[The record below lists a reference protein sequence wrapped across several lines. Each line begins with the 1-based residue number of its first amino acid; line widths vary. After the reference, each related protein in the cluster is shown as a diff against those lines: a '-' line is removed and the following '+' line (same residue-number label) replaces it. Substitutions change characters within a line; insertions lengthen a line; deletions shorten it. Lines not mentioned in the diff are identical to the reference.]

1 MRTSAGAIAGDAPVF
16 ERFYGG
22 GMGSIRGFDYRG
34 ISPRNGVKADPVGG
48 DFMVFAGAEY
58 SFPVFGRDVR
68 GVVFLDSGTV
78 ESDFTLTTYRASV
91 GVGVRWVVP
100 LFGPMPMSFDFAI
113 PLAKDPQDDL
123 QVFSFS
129 LGWMF

>member
-1 MRTSAGAIAGDAPVF
+1 VGVISGDAPVF

-34 ISPRNGVKADPVGG
+34 ISPRSGVKEDPVGG
-48 DFMVFAGAEY
+48 DFMVFLGGEY
-58 SFPVFGRDVR
+58 SFPIFGREVR

-78 ESDFTLTTYRASV
+78 EENMNVTTYRAAL
-91 GVGVRWVVP
+91 GFGVRWIVP
-100 LFGPMPMSFDFAI
+100 IFGPMPMSFDFAI
-113 PLAKDPQDDL
+113 PLAKDPQDDT